1 MAAGRGKRESAT
13 YDRLMYPG
21 PEPRVPVNRLRIRDW
36 PTLHALEAEILPLR
50 MEQGLPH
57 EALALTFEG
66 YLSIHRHLFQDLY
79 EWAGSLRPY
88 TTSRNPGAPFA
99 APENIR
105 PWMQKQFEL
114 LRSREYLRG
123 LGLSAFA
130 PALASVAN
138 ELNAAHPFIDGNGRV
153 LRLWLQIVSEQ
164 AGFDLTLDRRHATA
178 WNESSR
184 IGVLTGNCEPLII
197 LLLGNLTAIAH

>member
-1 MAAGRGKRESAT
+1 MIWGRGKHETAA

-21 PEPRVPVNRLRIRDW
+21 PEPRVPVNRLGIRDW

-50 MEQGLPH
+50 MEQGLPR
-57 EALALTFEG
+57 EALALTLES

-99 APENIR
+99 APENIA
-105 PWMQKQFEL
+105 PWMQKQFEF

-130 PALASVAN
+130 SALASVAN

-164 AGFDLTLDRRHATA
+164 AGFELSLDRRHADD
-178 WNESSR
+178 WNETSR
-184 IGVLTGNCEPLII
+184 IGFLTGNCGPLST
-197 LLLGNLTAIAH
+197 LLLANLAPLRH